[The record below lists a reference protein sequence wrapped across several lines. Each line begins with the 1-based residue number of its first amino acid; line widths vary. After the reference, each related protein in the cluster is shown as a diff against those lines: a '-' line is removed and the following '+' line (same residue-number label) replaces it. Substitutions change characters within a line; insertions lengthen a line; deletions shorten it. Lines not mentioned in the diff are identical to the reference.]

1 MITDE
6 SERIIRLQELMDL
19 YDCDE
24 DVAELLLEDELED
37 SRSRKEPPVREH
49 RTVQE
54 TKNTYTR

>member
-6 SERIIRLQELMDL
+6 SERIIHLQELMDL

-24 DVAELLLEDELED
+24 DVAELLLEDELGD

-49 RTVQE
+49 QTVQK
-54 TKNTYTR
+54 TKNTFTR